1 MTAMH
6 CNVDCM
12 KPEYIASIVILCA
25 LVVVLIVVVVLATA
39 TYKSIPF
46 IPIVFDLTTGA
57 VFMDVLASN
66 RRLRSVVSIS
76 SPVSYFSTQSCPT
89 CVFQPYDPS
98 LSGNY
103 TNLNIQDSIT
113 FGVDGV
119 VQGVMGTDTVT
130 FQQNTKT
137 NSACGYNPSFL
148 KPALPFIVP
157 DFLLLAATKVT
168 KAPLNQVGLSPLQ
181 FADSSTS
188 TSRAVHDAVRFRKYE
203 SSILEDLR
211 ATGGSVQWSLLLKPF
226 ASQMWLGR
234 KPPSNVSCPVK
245 APMAYTPLLP
255 ALPHGASP
263 FFADKGRYYAV
274 AISNIQRV
282 LPDGSRVAVEADA
295 DAQVPVPRVAIITL
309 SQPLVVFP
317 QSKTADAFLGT
328 TTTNLQGLAVT
339 FSNGPTLTIQPGA
352 SVWSYGGSGLAPIY
366 GALPLTDTKVL
377 SSQQDVIILGCMAFQ
392 NTLMHFDLDKQVFGL
407 AELQG
412 GPL

>member
-1 MTAMH
+1 
-6 CNVDCM
+6 
-12 KPEYIASIVILCA
+12 
-25 LVVVLIVVVVLATA
+25 
-39 TYKSIPF
+39 
-46 IPIVFDLTTGA
+46 
-57 VFMDVLASN
+57 
-66 RRLRSVVSIS
+66 
-76 SPVSYFSTQSCPT
+76 
-89 CVFQPYDPS
+89 
-98 LSGNY
+98 
-103 TNLNIQDSIT
+103 
-113 FGVDGV
+113 
-119 VQGVMGTDTVT
+119 
-130 FQQNTKT
+130 
-137 NSACGYNPSFL
+137 
-148 KPALPFIVP
+148 
-157 DFLLLAATKVT
+157 
-168 KAPLNQVGLSPLQ
+168 
-181 FADSSTS
+181 
-188 TSRAVHDAVRFRKYE
+188 
-203 SSILEDLR
+203 
-211 ATGGSVQWSLLLKPF
+211 
-226 ASQMWLGR
+226 
-234 KPPSNVSCPVK
+234 
-245 APMAYTPLLP
+245 MAYTPLLP

-295 DAQVPVPRVAIITL
+295 AAQVPVPRVAIITL

-366 GALPLTDTKVL
+366 GALPLTDTKAL